1 MEQEQAYQQEM
12 IKAQDNLKSSRSKL
26 SSKSNQDCRWLVRLD
41 IRQNFSFR
49 VFDKWNSLPT
59 IVKSL
64 FLNIESESTYYV
76 CIMQLSITLYKY
88 KYKYRLKHLRSLGMT
103 VVNSFKSPHFLHTM
117 EGSIGAFFSKN
128 FFWFQLS
135 LNLQSPFQL
144 QKNGVSQCHCGLKA
158 G

>member
-1 MEQEQAYQQEM
+1 MEQEQEYLQEM

-59 IVKSL
+59 IVKTL
-64 FLNIESESTYYV
+64 FLTIESESTYYV

-103 VVNSFKSPHFLHTM
+103 VVNSFKSPHFFTPWRGQLEHFLAKT
-117 EGSIGAFFSKN
+117 FFGFS
-128 FFWFQLS
+128 
-135 LNLQSPFQL
+135 
-144 QKNGVSQCHCGLKA
+144 
-158 G
+158 